1 MMNKKIS
8 KIKILKQKYADIDPF
23 IFDLVLSHTTHKTK
37 EFLYSHPE
45 YNLNLFEIAKLK
57 FYLNKIKK
65 GFPYHYL
72 TKNKDFY
79 NLNFF
84 VNKNTLIP
92 RPETEIMVEEAIK
105 EVNCHSDPPDGG
117 EESNTTLIDI
127 GTGTGCIPISILK
140 NTNYKPNTFAVDIS
154 KKALKIAQKNARKHN
169 VQISFLRGNLLLP
182 ILKKLKSK
190 NLIITANLPYITK
203 KQFKNEPSIQHEPKT
218 ALIANNG
225 GLKLYKELLKQFT
238 STNNNISATIYFEIN
253 PVQATKIKTLIKEYL
268 PKADIQIKKDLSGLD
283 RLVII
288 KTQS

>member
-8 KIKILKQKYADIDPF
+8 KIKILNQKYTDIDPF

-45 YNLNLFEIAKLK
+45 YNLNLFEIVKLK
-57 FYLNKIKK
+57 LYLNKIKK

-92 RPETEIMVEEAIK
+92 RPETEMMVEEVIK
-105 EVNCHSDPPDGG
+105 EINKNKID
-117 EESNTTLIDI
+117 TLVDI

-140 NTNYKPNTFAVDIS
+140 NINYKPKTFATDIF
-154 KKALKIAQKNARKHN
+154 KKALKIAQKNTKKHN
-169 VQISFLRGNLLLP
+169 VKINFLHGNLLLP

-203 KQFKNEPSIQHEPKT
+203 EQFKNEPSIQYEPKT
-218 ALIANNG
+218 ALIASDG
-225 GLKLYKELLKQFT
+225 GLKLYKELLKQFILI
-238 STNNNISATIYFEIN
+238 NNNILATIYFEID
-253 PVQATKIKTLIKEYL
+253 PSQTTKIKILIKEYL
-268 PKADIQIKKDLSGLD
+268 PKADIQIKKDLSRLD